1 MNKIVIYIV
10 YVKRAS
16 DIGAPRKK
24 IPMPLSLLVYID
36 YLYASFIVNVKVE
49 ITEVKYVYKKENY
62 IKVLFQELVLLFI

>member
-1 MNKIVIYIV
+1 MNKSVIYIV

-16 DIGAPRKK
+16 DIGTPRKK

-49 ITEVKYVYKKENY
+49 ITEVKYVYKKEHY
-62 IKVLFQELVLLFI
+62 IKVLIQELVLLFI